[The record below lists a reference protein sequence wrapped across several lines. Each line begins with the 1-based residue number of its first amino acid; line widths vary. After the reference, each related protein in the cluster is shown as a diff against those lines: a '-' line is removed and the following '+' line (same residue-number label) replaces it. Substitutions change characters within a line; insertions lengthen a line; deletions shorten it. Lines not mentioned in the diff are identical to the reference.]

1 MLTDFINLILGYQHS
16 VILRQDGSV
25 WSTAINLHGAIIPSS
40 TSSRYFFPVF
50 PSGATA
56 AAAGNAFSVV
66 LKQDDSVWAIGRNNR
81 GQLGDGTSVDRKD
94 TFRNVQF
101 IIGARAVAA
110 GGYHSM
116 ILTEEGSVW
125 VTGWNVY
132 GQLGDELSRIVDTD
146 NNFRMNNQRFHIAM
160 HGGAKAVAAG
170 DAHSIV
176 LNQDGS
182 VWAAGRNNN
191 GQLGDGS
198 RDDRS
203 NFVQVVPR
211 SAVAVAAGGYH
222 SMVLK
227 SDGSVWA
234 TGCNDYGQLGD
245 GSTIDR
251 LSYLEVVSSGVK
263 AVAAGSRHSMM
274 LTQNGSVW
282 ASGYNEHGQ
291 LGDGST
297 KSSKTFMQVIVD
309 GAKVVAAGAFHSM
322 VLKRDG
328 SIWATGLNKDGQFGN
343 GLRISKQ
350 SFVRLSPF
358 DKGSIATRY
367 AYESIC
373 MTPSLTLV
381 LIYLAQ
387 SISIANR
394 MSVRL
399 PSSAFVSC
407 IFQQA

>member
-170 DAHSIV
+170 DTHSIV
-176 LNQDGS
+176 LKLDGS
-182 VWAAGRNNN
+182 VWAAGRNYN

-198 RDDRS
+198 NTDRHS
-203 NFVQVVPR
+203 FVKVVSD

-227 SDGSVWA
+227 EDGSVWTA
-234 TGCNDYGQLGD
+234 GWNQHGQLGDDSTVNWKHYVQVISTGTRSIAAGSRHSMILKQDGSVWVTGHNEYGQLGD
-245 GSTIDR
+245 GSSTDR
-251 LSYLEVVSSGVK
+251 KEFVQVISEGVK
-263 AVAAGSRHSMM
+263 A
-274 LTQNGSVW
+274 
-282 ASGYNEHGQ
+282 
-291 LGDGST
+291 
-297 KSSKTFMQVIVD
+297 I
-309 GAKVVAAGAFHSM
+309 AAGAFHSM
-322 VLKRDG
+322 VIKQDG
-328 SIWATGLNKDGQFGN
+328 SVLATGSNMGGQLGDGWKVIYKKF
-343 GLRISKQ
+343 
-350 SFVRLSPF
+350 FVIVPF
-358 DKGSIATRY
+358 SKGSIHLCLAIAQTLDVVYFVRSILVSLSSHFY
-367 AYESIC
+367 IGAY
-373 MTPSLTLV
+373 
-381 LIYLAQ
+381 
-387 SISIANR
+387 
-394 MSVRL
+394 
-399 PSSAFVSC
+399 
-407 IFQQA
+407 